1 MIYVYW
7 LGYLFRPRQAA
18 LQCIEPLHLE
28 VYSGYVRCLLHYAQ
42 TLVPYSHHAQ
52 AVATM
57 QRAQAQAVALCF
69 ALLEA
74 HVAERSLGLPPY
86 QAGQTFC
93 AAFRSVAAPANL
105 QLPRASYPSAAA
117 ASSTTAS
124 YTVLSLTGKALWAL
138 LAAGGTLADVRTE
151 ADKILRWIAA
161 GMGTSA
167 PVFSP
172 PASSGGAARAAEVNA
187 HWRLALDCLYGA
199 HSTAPEPAA
208 AADAALEAHDAVIE
222 FLAAHATCRASERPQ
237 RGRSAVCRTP
247 PPLPKQDAAVPADEV
262 VIGTPLAGSKR
273 DRHSSPLVRPT
284 ALHGSPPAAQASPP
298 RSVPGGSP
306 VPALSGTPTTTGGVR
321 LLQSPSTPLRV
332 SRCHEGSSF
341 VSVTPLPMDLPA
353 ALTGMALE
361 TPRTPRRAAR
371 EGTAEAAVGT
381 ATTVRH
387 ESPISTA
394 RSTAQGAPSSDKTAR
409 STSDAATS
417 ALDDSLMS
425 TAAASPHP
433 VTVDPHQTRISSTSN
448 SAALRGALAHHDFL
462 RMLDRNVT
470 TLGDALRC
478 LGVEVLDDGSFY
490 DVAASP
496 RRPPS
501 PAVFSL
507 GPAFETCAGYGKRQR
522 IARGGMAA
530 ASLEVSPDVVPVT
543 EDCGASAP
551 LADLQHAASPL
562 SMRANEFVDTA
573 RVDQSLGSPLESV
586 TCSTPALLCSAER
599 SLSSPPPQPPL
610 TPCLSS
616 AGSTR
621 SSSVLGRAGSR
632 VRWSECVIDAQDSK
646 RRARLASFDELS
658 FGPRG
663 EAVPGCSARDLER
676 AAYRT
681 GDAASD
687 PTPLLPAGP
696 LPVGSGMSR
705 VPGAW
710 PLAMPSLRCV
720 PALPPRHSPLST
732 GFAQR
737 MWQLAGLQQQTG
749 AATTSTGDVDDS
761 LASPLLASVQQGP
774 AVKPPA
780 GTIGGAV
787 PRLVLSRSSSFD
799 WAAQS
804 TPAAS
809 PGGRGSG
816 FRALRDAV
824 DSILSTFYEDEVLRD
839 AQVMSLQ
846 RAYTAALTEREAF
859 ESVLLTPRSR

>member
-1 MIYVYW
+1 MLAW
-7 LGYLFRPRQAA
+7 LPFLSPRQAA

-74 HVAERSLGLPPY
+74 HVAERSHSLVLPSY
-86 QAGQTFC
+86 QAGQSFC
-93 AAFRSVAAPANL
+93 AAFRSVAAPADL
-105 QLPRASYPSAAA
+105 QRPHASYPSAAA
-117 ASSTTAS
+117 ASSTTVAYS
-124 YTVLSLTGKALWAL
+124 VQSLTGKALWAL

-172 PASSGGAARAAEVNA
+172 PESSVGAARAAEVNS

-208 AADAALEAHDAVIE
+208 AADVALEAHDAVIE
-222 FLAAHATCRASERPQ
+222 FLAAHATCHASECPPR
-237 RGRSAVCRTP
+237 RRSAVGRTP
-247 PPLPKQDAAVPADEV
+247 LPLHKQDAVAPADEV
-262 VIGTPLAGSKR
+262 AIGTPLAGSKR
-273 DRHSSPLVRPT
+273 DRRSSPLVRPT
-284 ALHGSPPAAQASPP
+284 ALHGSPLAAHTSPP
-298 RSVPGGSP
+298 R
-306 VPALSGTPTTTGGVR
+306 
-321 LLQSPSTPLRV
+321 SPSTPLRV
-332 SRCHEGSSF
+332 MRCHEGSSF
-341 VSVTPLPMDLPA
+341 ASVTPLSMDLPA

-361 TPRTPRRAAR
+361 TPGTPRRAPRDGA
-371 EGTAEAAVGT
+371 TEAAVGT
-381 ATTVRH
+381 AATVRQ
-387 ESPISTA
+387 ESPISAA
-394 RSTAQGAPSSDKTAR
+394 RSDVPGAMSSDKTVG
-409 STSDAATS
+409 STPDATTS

-425 TAAASPHP
+425 TAAATPRP
-433 VTVDPHQTRISSTSN
+433 ATLDPHQTRLPSTSN
-448 SAALRGALAHHDFL
+448 SAPLRGMLAHHDFL
-462 RMLDRNVT
+462 RMLDRNVV

-478 LGVEVLDDGSFY
+478 LGVEVLDDGSFF

-522 IARGGMAA
+522 IAGGSMT
-530 ASLEVSPDVVPVT
+530 ASLEMAAYAVLLT
-543 EDCGASAP
+543 EDGGASAP
-551 LADLQHAASPL
+551 PAELLHATSPL
-562 SMRANEFVDTA
+562 SVQASELVGTA
-573 RVDQSLGSPLESV
+573 HLGQSVGSPLESV
-586 TCSTPALLCSAER
+586 TCSTPALLSSAEL

-621 SSSVLGRAGSR
+621 SGSVLGRTGSR

-663 EAVPGCSARDLER
+663 EAAPGCTARDLER

-681 GDAASD
+681 GDTASD

-696 LPVGSGMSR
+696 LPPTVGSGMSR

-720 PALPPRHSPLST
+720 PVLPPRHSPLST

-749 AATTSTGDVDDS
+749 TTNSGTVDATVAA
-761 LASPLLASVQQGP
+761 PLLASVQQGA
-774 AVKPPA
+774 AVKPSA
-780 GTIGGAV
+780 GTVGGAV

-799 WAAQS
+799 WAAQP

-809 PGGRGSG
+809 PGDRGSG

-839 AQVMSLQ
+839 AQVVSLQ
-846 RAYTAALTEREAF
+846 RAYTAALAEREAF
-859 ESVLLTPRSR
+859 ESVLLSQLSRRMRPDE